1 MNAVLKRA
9 AVLLSVLLQLAV
21 HVVWCRLLVAA
32 QADVKFS
39 VLDLRNLE
47 LVQRVT
53 HSSKWLKVKSSLND
67 FL

>member
-1 MNAVLKRA
+1 MNAVLKCA
-9 AVLLSVLLQLAV
+9 AISLSVLLQLTV
-21 HVVWCRLLVAA
+21 HRVWCRLLVAA

-47 LVQRVT
+47 LVQRVM
-53 HSSKWLKVKSSLND
+53 HSSKWLKVKLCLND